1 MSVRVIAKKIDEK
14 NIYYDCPT
22 CYTIH
27 GGRVVGTCFK
37 ANGTFYKSSR
47 QTVHKHGNRT
57 GTYENRI
64 EHRGSHCLFLE
75 KSSSNKKMEIE
86 INDDTDKPPLPV
98 LLSKN
103 YYYPVEVKSSS
114 LIVTFD

>member
-37 ANGTFYKSSR
+37 ANGTFYKSS
-47 QTVHKHGNRT
+47 G
-57 GTYENRI
+57 
-64 EHRGSHCLFLE
+64 
-75 KSSSNKKMEIE
+75 KMEIE